1 MVRNALMLAASILAF
16 SSCADNSGPDPAEQI
31 YSSALA
37 QWNQLGPDS
46 YDLNLK
52 RQCICTPS
60 DVDVTIQVRDGVVTS
75 RFFTGT
81 DIQVPAGQIS
91 LYPDVPGLFQ
101 IIRVAMDNDP
111 YFLSA
116 EYDQNFGHP
125 VIIQLDQVAGR
136 TDDNVL
142 YTSLSLTP
150 VE

>member
-1 MVRNALMLAASILAF
+1 MARAALVLATSILAIA
-16 SSCADNSGPDPAEQI
+16 SCTDTSGPDPAEQI

-52 RQCICTPS
+52 RQCVCSPS
-60 DVDVTIQVRDGVVTS
+60 DVDVTIQVRNGVVAA

-81 DIQVPAGQIS
+81 ELPVPAGQAS

-101 IIRVAMDNDP
+101 VVRTAMDNDP

-125 VIIQLDQVAGR
+125 VLIQLNQDASR
-136 TDDNVL
+136 NDDDVI
-142 YTSLSLTP
+142 YTSLSLTAIP
-150 VE
+150 